1 MIFNNHYNKVM
12 WFCIVTK
19 ENLNKK
25 DIVYYAH
32 IIPQLGIYDVCEI
45 IIRTIEEDYFAGI
58 DKHDK
63 RAYLFSYDDFNK
75 TVFIK
80 RKDAL
85 NKVKEAEK
93 EKPKEILSEETYY
106 EEY

>member
-1 MIFNNHYNKVM
+1 M
-12 WFCIVTK
+12 TK

-45 IIRTIEEDYFAGI
+45 IIRTIKKDYFAGI

-75 TVFIK
+75 TVFSQ

-93 EKPKEILSEETYY
+93 DKPKEILSEETYY